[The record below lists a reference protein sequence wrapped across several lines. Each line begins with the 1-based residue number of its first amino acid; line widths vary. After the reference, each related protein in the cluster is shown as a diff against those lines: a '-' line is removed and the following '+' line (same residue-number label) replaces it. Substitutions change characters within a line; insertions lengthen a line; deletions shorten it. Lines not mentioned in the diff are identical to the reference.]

1 MEADAVKRR
10 YLRPIAAKVS
20 KCFES
25 SLLRLGLPHS
35 RCPQS
40 HKSLAYRLNI
50 TLQPRLHLPIQPR
63 PIPLAT
69 PTFNLETARPGK
81 DCLQVRTTLPART
94 AWAPAKSLAVGI
106 SRRNTLGT
114 GAAASRL
121 GCNRTPQ
128 ACAICAFR
136 RNTFRSAV
144 IDGGECP
151 LWVNRVIS
159 GAGSDVRFSPESD
172 RIAALRQPTRGAAS
186 GQSQSLLT
194 KCAANVSTSSCE
206 EADWHAHITD

>member
-1 MEADAVKRR
+1 MGADAVKRR

-40 HKSLAYRLNI
+40 RRSLACRLNI

-69 PTFNLETARPGK
+69 LTFNLETARPGK
-81 DCLQVRTTLPART
+81 DCLQVRTMLPART

-114 GAAASRL
+114 GGAGSRL
-121 GCNRTPQ
+121 GCNRAPR
-128 ACAICAFR
+128 ACSICAFR
-136 RNTFRSAV
+136 TDTFRNAA
-144 IDGGECP
+144 IDGGKVS
-151 LWVNRVIS
+151 LWVKRVIS
-159 GAGSDVRFSPESD
+159 SPRLDFRFTPVSDQT
-172 RIAALRQPTRGAAS
+172 AALQWRSA
-186 GQSQSLLT
+186 L
-194 KCAANVSTSSCE
+194 
-206 EADWHAHITD
+206 

>member
-63 PIPLAT
+63 PIPVTT

-94 AWAPAKSLAVGI
+94 VWAPAKSLAVGI
-106 SRRNTLGT
+106 SRQNTLGA
-114 GAAASRL
+114 GAAGSRL
-121 GCNRTPQ
+121 GCNRAPQ
-128 ACAICAFR
+128 ACAICTFR
-136 RNTFRSAV
+136 TDTFRSAA
-144 IDGGECP
+144 IDGRKVSLWSGATELQCP
-151 LWVNRVIS
+151 RDVRSPLNSDVNR
-159 GAGSDVRFSPESD
+159 
-172 RIAALRQPTRGAAS
+172 
-186 GQSQSLLT
+186 SLGLT
-194 KCAANVSTSSCE
+194 DYC
-206 EADWHAHITD
+206 